1 VTILDKFLN
10 NTSLILLFEVKGK
23 KLLFPGDAQ
32 LENWQWALSQ
42 DGIGDLLKDVD
53 VYKVGHHGSRNA
65 TPKEL
70 WNFFEKRHERALT
83 TMMSTA
89 AGVYGRSEDSKVPS
103 ANLVKALKNES
114 TLKNTQ
120 DLKGGKDPIVVD
132 IE

>member
-1 VTILDKFLN
+1 M
-10 NTSLILLFEVKGK
+10 KGK

-32 LENWQWALSQ
+32 WENWQWALLQ
-42 DGIGDLLKDVD
+42 PGIGDLLKGVD

-70 WNFFEKRHERALT
+70 WNHFEKRREHALT

-103 ANLVKALKNES
+103 VNLVKSLKNES

-120 DLKGGKDPIVVD
+120 DLKGGRDPIVVE